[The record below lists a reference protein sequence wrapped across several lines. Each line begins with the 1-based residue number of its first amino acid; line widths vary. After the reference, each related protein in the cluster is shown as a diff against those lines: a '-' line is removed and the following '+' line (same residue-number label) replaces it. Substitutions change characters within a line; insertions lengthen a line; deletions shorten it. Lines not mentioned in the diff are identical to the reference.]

1 MKVEILRYCLV
12 GMLTVNR
19 REVCIPLEARM
30 DVSEFKGIQVK
41 AAYYTA
47 RYPPMSHE
55 GHLAPMNH
63 AETYVLDGK
72 RWNLAR
78 DIMVRTGNGLV
89 GITPEAIGINASRQE
104 ENFVVYQGMRLLKR
118 EERKILTELE
128 LVEEYEILNRLR
140 GIKTLGERIAE
151 ALNFKNQ

>member
-1 MKVEILRYCLV
+1 MEILRYWLA

-30 DVSEFKGIQVK
+30 DVSEFKGIPVK

-63 AETYVLDGK
+63 AETYVLDGR
-72 RWNLAR
+72 RWNLAG

-89 GITPEAIGINASRQE
+89 GIKPEVIGISTSSE
-104 ENFVVYQGMRLLKR
+104 EGNSVVYQGMRLLKSNQKR
-118 EERKILTELE
+118 IIAELD
-128 LVEEYEILNRLR
+128 LVEEYKMLDRLR
-140 GIKTLGERIAE
+140 GVKTSAERIIE
-151 ALNFKNQ
+151 ALSSLFQK